1 MVSGKVQVLEV
12 PYETPYIRDTSPLVS
27 FVLTL
32 TSVQAWCSH
41 VVIITAT

>member
-27 FVLTL
+27 HVPTV
-32 TSVQAWCSH
+32 TSRK
-41 VVIITAT
+41 T